1 MGQSESEKLFYK
13 NELKALIHGG
23 LSKKLILP
31 SFVFFALFGVIAAS
45 SGLDYLEDKMN
56 DPYVNWIDIPVTT
69 DMQGRYVQIV
79 DSLETWREV
88 ERCRLAECAGFY
100 RFSMYFFGSERDQ
113 EFVIGRTVNPTLDSA
128 LLGRV
133 LVDEQ
138 IVLDFRNSDGKDYR
152 SDERMWRSGIIITE
166 SVYKNL
172 FGEAQPR
179 QIAVRKGDVISPVMN
194 VIAVVKKLPGK
205 ASFICSNSF
214 HWSITYDLS
223 ATKIQMSTP
232 VDSMVIWTSS
242 EFTTKES
249 IQRLKQDLHNS
260 DYGDYFA
267 SIDVTPLKSELISH
281 NSRVRIGLAEPAG
294 IGLRRDIF
302 KDLLFTVFRGE
313 KPRMATEYVFIKSKA
328 EEQGLFAKKAFNEQY
343 HWFSLGFSEIDSI
356 RPFSDLIQSVEVE
369 MDLNKIESLENFNLV
384 SVLTGVLGGLLLLF
398 ALVAVIIFIYNLVSS
413 HLDHIKDNLGTFR
426 AFGITKSFLVKA
438 YLRIVLT
445 LLSASLGMAIAA
457 MLIINYSGF
466 TSWILGLLNYDDEI
480 AQMELNI
487 FDPWVLVM
495 IVLLYTS
502 TFIVTKHSVEGI
514 VKNSPGDLIY
524 KRV

>member
-1 MGQSESEKLFYK
+1 MGQSESEKLFFR
-13 NELKALIHGG
+13 NELRALIKGG
-23 LSKKLILP
+23 ISKKLILP

-69 DMQGRYVQIV
+69 DMQGKYAQIV
-79 DSLETWREV
+79 DSLEYWQNV

-100 RFSMYFFGSERDQ
+100 RFSMFFFGSDNDQ
-113 EFVIGRTVNPTLDSA
+113 QFVHGRTVNPNLDKA
-128 LLGRV
+128 LLGRI
-133 LVDEQ
+133 LVEEQ
-138 IVLDFRNSDGKDYR
+138 IVLDFRNSKENEHR
-152 SDERMWRSGIIITE
+152 NSERMWRSGIIITE
-166 SVYKNL
+166 DVYTHL
-172 FGEAQPR
+172 FGDAQPK
-179 QIAVRKGDVISPVMN
+179 QIAVRKGDLLSPVMN

-214 HWSITYDLS
+214 HWSITYDIS
-223 ATKIQMSTP
+223 KTKIQMSSA
-232 VDSMVIWTSS
+232 VDSMVVWTGS
-242 EFTTKES
+242 EYNNEES
-249 IQRLKQDLHNS
+249 VKRLKKELRDS
-260 DYGDYFA
+260 DYGGYFE
-267 SIDVTPLKSELISH
+267 SIDVAPLESGLISH
-281 NSRVRIGLAEPAG
+281 NSRIRIGLRESAD
-294 IGLRRDIF
+294 IGLRREIF
-302 KDLLFTVFRGE
+302 KGLLFSVFRGD
-313 KPRMATEYVFIKSKA
+313 KPRMATDYVFIKSKA

-356 RPFSDLIQSVEVE
+356 RPFSELIQSVEVE

-445 LLSASLGMAIAA
+445 LLSVSLALAIVL

-466 TSWILGLLNYDDEI
+466 TSLILGLLNYDDEI

-495 IVLLYTS
+495 IVLLYSS
-502 TFIVTKHSVEGI
+502 TYIVTKYSVEGI